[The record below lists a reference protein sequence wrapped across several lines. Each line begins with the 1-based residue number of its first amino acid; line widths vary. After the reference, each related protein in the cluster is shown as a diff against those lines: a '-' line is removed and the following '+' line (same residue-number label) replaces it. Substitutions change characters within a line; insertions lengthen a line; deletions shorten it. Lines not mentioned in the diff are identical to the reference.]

1 MKQPPPSTLIAQISP
16 LKTEK
21 KPLIQPVRSN
31 ERTISAEGKHEI
43 NGNHFYSVNS
53 SDNEKVIVCSVITSS
68 RPETAVANANATQPP
83 PTSKLTEVEEE
94 KQIYAKP
101 SNYIPLRYKPQ
112 FAPQSLP
119 TAQSVPTTG
128 FNTAIKA
135 NQVEG
140 GSKIQEKIP
149 SPSR

>member
-68 RPETAVANANATQPP
+68 RPETAVANATQP

-135 NQVEG
+135 TPVEE

>member
-68 RPETAVANANATQPP
+68 RPETAVANAT
-83 PTSKLTEVEEE
+83 
-94 KQIYAKP
+94 
-101 SNYIPLRYKPQ
+101 
-112 FAPQSLP
+112 
-119 TAQSVPTTG
+119 
-128 FNTAIKA
+128 
-135 NQVEG
+135 
-140 GSKIQEKIP
+140 
-149 SPSR
+149 

>member
-68 RPETAVANANATQPP
+68 RPETAVANATQPP

-135 NQVEG
+135 TPVEE